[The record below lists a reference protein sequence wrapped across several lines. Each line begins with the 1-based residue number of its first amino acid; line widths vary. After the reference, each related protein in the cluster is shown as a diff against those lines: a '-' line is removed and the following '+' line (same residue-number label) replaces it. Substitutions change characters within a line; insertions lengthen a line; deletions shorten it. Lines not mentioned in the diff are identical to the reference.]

1 MRLGSVVFL
10 VSLCLGLGAFQ
21 AGIFKAVWENEA
33 GEIDPLGSPKAH
45 EAGIID
51 PWGTPRAGDAGHID
65 PWGSPSTDEAG
76 FIDPL
81 GNSGR

>member
-10 VSLCLGLGAFQ
+10 VSLCLGLGAFE

-33 GEIDPLGSPKAH
+33 GYIDPLGSPSTDDAGQIDPWGRPSTD

-51 PWGTPRAGDAGHID
+51 PLGSAG
-65 PWGSPSTDEAG
+65 
-76 FIDPL
+76 
-81 GNSGR
+81 R